1 MMRFI
6 AVLAIVIAIV
16 LGIIYAAGWMT
27 VQSDSDSATIE
38 IQTGEIK
45 EAAQKAVDKGQELID
60 DAARSVNESSQSP
73 SP

>member
-1 MMRFI
+1 
-6 AVLAIVIAIV
+6 
-16 LGIIYAAGWMT
+16 MT